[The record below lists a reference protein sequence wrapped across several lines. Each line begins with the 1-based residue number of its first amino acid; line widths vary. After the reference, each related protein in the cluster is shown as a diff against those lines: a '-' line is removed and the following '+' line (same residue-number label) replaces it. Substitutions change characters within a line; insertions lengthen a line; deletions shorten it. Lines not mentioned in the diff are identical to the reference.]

1 MAGAGL
7 QAPAVPAPQAP
18 QALQQP
24 AQQAQHVPQLN
35 WSHFKPE
42 FQESQKKMQ
51 KHPYSEQMI
60 GWTHINFRK
69 VSKSKD
75 FVSH

>member
-7 QAPAVPAPQAP
+7 QAPAVPASQAP
-18 QALQQP
+18 QALQQST
-24 AQQAQHVPQLN
+24 QHAPQLN

-51 KHPYSEQMI
+51 KHTYSEQMI
-60 GWTHINFRK
+60 GWAHINFRK

-75 FVSH
+75 FV